1 MNEVVGVIVPKDTVS
16 DDRYLITEHCVAEGD
31 AVKADDA
38 IAVLE
43 TSKAALTV
51 TSPADGCV
59 FFHGDVGDTVPVGG
73 VLAVIAASAEQA
85 VAYLADHGGSTP
97 QTAEAP
103 GDVRFSSGAADLIA
117 QLGVDTKAFAGMGL
131 VRKRDVEQWIAARE
145 RPGDESEIAEVLAG
159 ENSVIVLGGGGHGK
173 MCIDILKQMAA
184 YEPIGVIDA
193 TLARE
198 TTVLGL
204 PVLGKDTP
212 EAMKALHARG
222 VRLAVNGIGALQ
234 NRRVREATYRKLKDA
249 GFEIPNIIHPT
260 AAVEPSV
267 RMGDGNQIMANA
279 AVGSD
284 VEIGSNCVI
293 NAGALV
299 SHDCV
304 LGDNVHAAPGAILG
318 GGVVVGANSLI
329 GMGATVF
336 LEVCIGDNAQINN
349 GANVFK
355 DVPASSVVKAS
366 PGGPRHASDHR

>member
-1 MNEVVGVIVPKDTVS
+1 MSEVVAVIVPKDTVS
-16 DDRYLITEHCVAEGD
+16 DDRYLILERCVAEGQ
-31 AVKADDA
+31 AVVADET

-73 VLAVIAASAEQA
+73 VLAVIATSAEQA
-85 VAYLADHGGSTP
+85 AAFLADHGGSTSKP
-97 QTAEAP
+97 AEASE
-103 GDVRFSSGAADLIA
+103 DVRLSSGAADLVT
-117 QLGVDTKAFAGMGL
+117 QLGLDRSAFAGMGL
-131 VRKRDVEQWIAARE
+131 VRKRDVEQWVAARDH
-145 RPGDESEIAEVLAG
+145 PADELGVAEILASG
-159 ENSVIVLGGGGHGK
+159 SSVIVLGGGGHGK
-173 MCIDILKQMAA
+173 MCIDILQQMAA

-193 TLARE
+193 TLNRE

-212 EAMKALHARG
+212 EAMKALHAQG

-234 NRRVREATYRKLKDA
+234 NRGVREATYRKLKDA
-249 GFEIPNIIHPT
+249 GFEVPNIIHPT

-304 LGDNVHAAPGAILG
+304 FGDNVHAAPGAILG
-318 GGVVVGANSLI
+318 GGAVVGNNSLI
-329 GMGATVF
+329 GMGATVY
-336 LEVCIGDNAQINN
+336 LGVRIGEDVQINN

-355 DVPASSVVKAS
+355 DVPAGSVVRA
-366 PGGPRHASDHR
+366 